1 MTKIINIH
9 TGKERVVQPPKPIEC
24 SICKA
29 EYSKDEG
36 GIEGS
41 FGIMPV
47 QFCPFCFSNLMDM
60 AQQLLG
66 VKRDE

>member
-9 TGKERVVQPPKPIEC
+9 TGEERVVEPPKPIEC

-29 EYSKDEG
+29 EFTQDEG

-41 FGIMPV
+41 FGIIPV
-47 QFCPFCFSNLMDM
+47 QFCPYCLSNIIDM
-60 AQQLLG
+60 TQQLLG
-66 VKRDE
+66 VKPNE